1 MMEAPLQANAF
12 GAVESRR
19 FLLPATIGLGSNRDS
34 KAFLGQPDRA
44 WARGRGFEA
53 DRHLR
58 EWPKTAR
65 SEIENIV
72 PSADSS
78 AAADSAEFLFSWQLL
93 DVCPL
98 AMAIVGPDLRVRQA
112 NQAMRDLNS
121 LTSEQVA
128 GKTLPELLPQVE
140 PRAWRLIRRVL
151 ATGEPAH
158 ETEITSTT
166 RASGPGRRV
175 WSVSHYPVRNR
186 GGEIVAVGLIIVD
199 VTEQRRTEVERDDVG
214 RRLRLL
220 SRASALVGG
229 SLDLAATLEGVA
241 ELLVPEFADIASLYL
256 LDEALDADSRPD
268 TLMLRRATIA
278 HGDDDWSSSPVA
290 SDSAVG
296 SLYAFNRETAMYRA
310 LITRWPVRFAFE
322 DHAVRNLGIPEAAD
336 YFRRLGL
343 RSGIAVPL
351 LAGRSF
357 HGGLF
362 ACFGDSGREYTEQD
376 LQTAAD
382 VGSRV
387 ASAIANARAYASQR
401 EVSVALQRSLL
412 PPATPVVED
421 IEIVSRY
428 EPSGAGDASALP
440 ADRPIVGQ
448 PHGRGRPGP
457 AARTEAGGD
466 WFDVIPLSAGRFAFV
481 IGDVMGRGVTAA
493 AAMGQVSTAARAFAA
508 LDLPAD
514 DVLTYLD
521 SLVQAMSTGP
531 DGALV
536 SCVYAIFEPASATI
550 TLANAGHLP
559 PALRDPDGQVRFLEN
574 PGSALLGLGGQ
585 RFAETHHQFPPGATL
600 ALYTDGLVESPGVDI
615 NEGMQRLRRALTPPD
630 TAHSTADRL
639 MGLIDHAG
647 GYDDDATLLLV
658 QAAAATHGD
667 TLKADLASD
676 PGIVGQIRET
686 VSAVLRDWDLAE
698 CIDTAELLVSEI
710 VTNAIRYAR
719 APGALVVR
727 RAADAIY
734 IEVSDSDGQVPRI
747 LHPSDEEEHGRGMI
761 LVEALAAQWGTRPTH
776 TGKTVWCQLAAVR
789 NTQASR
795 RDHLRH
801 QA

>member
-1 MMEAPLQANAF
+1 
-12 GAVESRR
+12 
-19 FLLPATIGLGSNRDS
+19 
-34 KAFLGQPDRA
+34 
-44 WARGRGFEA
+44 
-53 DRHLR
+53 
-58 EWPKTAR
+58 
-65 SEIENIV
+65 
-72 PSADSS
+72 
-78 AAADSAEFLFSWQLL
+78 
-93 DVCPL
+93 
-98 AMAIVGPDLRVRQA
+98 
-112 NQAMRDLNS
+112 
-121 LTSEQVA
+121 
-128 GKTLPELLPQVE
+128 
-140 PRAWRLIRRVL
+140 
-151 ATGEPAH
+151 
-158 ETEITSTT
+158 
-166 RASGPGRRV
+166 
-175 WSVSHYPVRNR
+175 
-186 GGEIVAVGLIIVD
+186 
-199 VTEQRRTEVERDDVG
+199 
-214 RRLRLL
+214 
-220 SRASALVGG
+220 
-229 SLDLAATLEGVA
+229 
-241 ELLVPEFADIASLYL
+241 LYL
-256 LDEALDADSRPD
+256 LDEALDADARPD

-278 HGDDDWSSSPVA
+278 HGDDDWSSSPEA
-290 SDSAVG
+290 GTSAVG
-296 SLYAFNRETAMYRA
+296 SPYAFNRKTAMYRA
-310 LITRWPVRFAFE
+310 LIARWPVRFAFE
-322 DHAVRNLGIPEAAD
+322 DQAVRNLGIPGAAD

-376 LQTAAD
+376 LQTAVD

-401 EVSVALQRSLL
+401 QVSVALQRSLL
-412 PPATPVVED
+412 PRATPVVED
-421 IEIVSRY
+421 MEIVSRY
-428 EPSGAGDASALP
+428 EPSGAGDLSVHP
-440 ADRPIVGQ
+440 ADRPTAGQ
-448 PHGRGRPGP
+448 PPGRGRPGP
-457 AARTEAGGD
+457 TARTEAGGD

-536 SCVYAIFEPASATI
+536 SCVYAIFEPATATI

-559 PALRDPDGQVRFLEN
+559 PALRDPDGQVSFLEN

-585 RFAETHHQFPPGATL
+585 RFTETHHHFPPGATL

-615 NEGMQRLRRALTPPD
+615 NEGMQRLSRALTPPG

-658 QAAAATHGD
+658 QAAAATHRD
-667 TLKADLASD
+667 TVKVDLASD
-676 PGIVGQIRET
+676 PRIVGQVRET
-686 VSAVLRDWDLAE
+686 VSAALRDWDLTE
-698 CIDTAELLVSEI
+698 CIDTAELLVSEV

-719 APGALVVR
+719 VPGDLVVR

-734 IEVSDSDGQVPRI
+734 IEASDSDGRVPRI
-747 LHPSDEEEHGRGMI
+747 LHPSDQEEHGRGMI

-776 TGKTVWCQLAAVR
+776 TGKTVWCQLAAIR
-789 NTQASR
+789 NT
-795 RDHLRH
+795 
-801 QA
+801 

>member
-1 MMEAPLQANAF
+1 VELAF
-12 GAVESRR
+12 
-19 FLLPATIGLGSNRDS
+19 
-34 KAFLGQPDRA
+34 
-44 WARGRGFEA
+44 
-53 DRHLR
+53 
-58 EWPKTAR
+58 
-65 SEIENIV
+65 
-72 PSADSS
+72 SS
-78 AAADSAEFLFSWQLL
+78 QLL

-98 AMAIVGPDLRVRQA
+98 AMAIVGPDLRMRQA
-112 NQAMRDLNS
+112 NQAMRDLNG
-121 LTSEQVA
+121 LTAEQMA
-128 GKTLPELLPQVE
+128 GKALPELLPQIE
-140 PRAWRLIRRVL
+140 PRAWRLIREVL

-158 ETEITSTT
+158 GREITGTGG
-166 RASGPGRRV
+166 ASGPGGRV
-175 WSVSHYPVRNR
+175 WSVSHYPVRSR
-186 GGEIVAVGLIIVD
+186 GGEVVAVGLVIAD
-199 VTEQRRTEVERDDVG
+199 VTEQRRVEAERDDVE

-220 SRASALVGG
+220 SRASALVGA
-229 SLDLAATLEGVA
+229 SLDLAATLAGVA
-241 ELLVPEFADIASLYL
+241 ELLVPEFADVASLYL
-256 LDEALDADSRPD
+256 LDEALDADARPD
-268 TLMLRRATIA
+268 ALMLRRATIA
-278 HGDDDWSSSPVA
+278 HGDDEWSSSPE
-290 SDSAVG
+290 SSSSAVG
-296 SLYAFNRETAMYRA
+296 SLYAFNRKTAMYRA
-310 LITRWPVRFAFE
+310 FITRSPVRFAFE
-322 DHAVRNLGIPEAAD
+322 DQAVRNLGIPAAAD

-362 ACFGDSGREYTEQD
+362 ACFGDSGREYTEPD

-387 ASAIANARAYASQR
+387 TSAVANARTYASERQ
-401 EVSVALQRSLL
+401 VSVALQRSLL

-421 IEIVSRY
+421 MEIVSRY
-428 EPSGAGDASALP
+428 APSGAGDVSVLP
-440 ADRPIVGQ
+440 TGRPIVGQ
-448 PHGRGRPGP
+448 PGGHGQGGP

-514 DVLTYLD
+514 DVLAHLD

-550 TLANAGHLP
+550 ALANAGHLP
-559 PALRDPDGQVRFLEN
+559 PALRAADGQVRFLEN

-585 RFAETHHQFPPGATL
+585 RFTETRHQFPPGATL

-615 NEGMQRLRRALTPPD
+615 NEGMQRLRRALTRPG
-630 TAHSTADRL
+630 TAQSIADRL
-639 MGLIDHAG
+639 MGLIDHTG
-647 GYDDDATLLLV
+647 GYDDDAALLLV
-658 QAAAATHGD
+658 QAGAATPGD
-667 TLKADLASD
+667 TVRADLASD
-676 PGIVGQIRET
+676 PRIVGQVRET
-686 VSAVLRDWDLAE
+686 VSAALRDWDLAE
-698 CIDTAELLVSEI
+698 CIDTAELLVSEV

-719 APGALVVR
+719 APGDLVVR

-734 IEVSDSDGQVPRI
+734 IEVSDSDGRVPRI

-776 TGKTVWCQLAAVR
+776 TGKTVWCQLTAVPR
-789 NTQASR
+789 S
-795 RDHLRH
+795 
-801 QA
+801 